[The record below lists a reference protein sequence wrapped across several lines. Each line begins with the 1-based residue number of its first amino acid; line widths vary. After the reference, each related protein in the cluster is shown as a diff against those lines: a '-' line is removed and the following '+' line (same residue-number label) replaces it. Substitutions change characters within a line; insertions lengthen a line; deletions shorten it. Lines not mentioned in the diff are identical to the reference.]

1 MNKHYDIV
9 SLDEPLFAQAN
20 LLGNPSDK
28 GIRSPLVML
37 MTGGCNGDNGEA
49 KGSGTW
55 QQITLMAK

>member
-1 MNKHYDIV
+1 V

-49 KGSGTW
+49 TGSGTW
-55 QQITLMAK
+55 QQITLRAK